1 MVDPLAHFVVRP
13 VDWDEAGR
21 LSAHS
26 HPLFYPRLNNKL
38 PEGGAVAGSM
48 LTPPGPSYDWHSSYD
63 WDNRS
68 HDCPGSLLLTPPP
81 IFPHI
86 KPAS

>member
-1 MVDPLAHFVVRP
+1 MIEALADFAVRP

-38 PEGGAVAGSM
+38 PEGGAVVGSM
-48 LTPPGPSYDWHSSYD
+48 LTPPGPSYDWH
-63 WDNRS
+63 NRS
-68 HDCPGSLLLTPPP
+68 HDCPGSLLLTPTPH
-81 IFPHI
+81 FPTH
-86 KPAS
+86 